1 MTTEQILIPAAA
13 VLATVSLNA
22 WINTK
27 IKFAK
32 DQSDAMQGIRNVL
45 QLVVFSASQLYV
57 AVSLVLQLASNAP
70 LTRGSLATILIAC
83 FGLYTLF
90 MFYWV
95 FRLLRMVERLM
106 DRVGRLT
113 DIVGRLPRTKEDTAI
128 TADPPQPNPSL
139 QPTAAS
145 TGTSGARDNTAP
157 CPQATSPS
165 SGCG

>member
-1 MTTEQILIPAAA
+1 MTTEQILIPAAV

-32 DQSDAMQGIRNVL
+32 DQPDAMRGIRSVL
-45 QLVVFSASQLYV
+45 LVAVFAASQLYV

-70 LTRGSLATILIAC
+70 LTRGSLANILIAC
-83 FGLYTLF
+83 FGLFAMF
-90 MFYWV
+90 MFYWIY
-95 FRLLRMVERLM
+95 RLIRVVE
-106 DRVGRLT
+106 RLT
-113 DIVGRLPRTKEDTAI
+113 DIVVSVGHTQESPI
-128 TADPPQPNPSL
+128 PVGGSPQPNPSL

-145 TGTSGARDNTAP
+145 SGATGARDNTAP
-157 CPQATSPS
+157 RPPATLPS